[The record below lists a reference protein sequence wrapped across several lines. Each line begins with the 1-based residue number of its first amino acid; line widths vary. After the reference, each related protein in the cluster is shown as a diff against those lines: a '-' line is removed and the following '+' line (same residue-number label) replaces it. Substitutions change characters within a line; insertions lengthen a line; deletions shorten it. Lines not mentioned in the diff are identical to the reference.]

1 MKKIKVVLCCIIL
14 CMNLGGCEKSKSY
27 QEEMEMEMEKE
38 KELDFV
44 RELADR
50 MMEKIAE
57 ALDNRDAEALK
68 SLFSEA
74 ALKEAKDIDR
84 QIADLM
90 DFYQGKM
97 TEFYGIAGS
106 DSHTKYGQEVEK
118 EIAGHYVL
126 ITDKEQYDIEYEYK
140 PIDKY
145 NADQK
150 GLILM
155 EIVTDATYQ
164 KDGFMWEY
172 PDTPGVYVHHN

>member
-1 MKKIKVVLCCIIL
+1 MKKIKVVLCCMIL

-27 QEEMEMEMEKE
+27 QEETEEERDVVQEM
-38 KELDFV
+38 
-44 RELADR
+44 ADL
-50 MMEKIAE
+50 MMEEIVE
-57 ALDNRDAEALK
+57 ALDNKDAEALK

-74 ALKEAKDIDR
+74 ALKEAKDLDQ

-97 TEFYGIAGS
+97 TQFFGGAGC
-106 DSHTKYGQEVEK
+106 DSHMKYGQEVEK
-118 EIAGHYVL
+118 ELTGHYVL
-126 ITDKEQYDIEYEYK
+126 ITDKEEYDIEYEYK

-145 NADQK
+145 NGDQR

-155 EIVTDATYQ
+155 EIVTDATFQ